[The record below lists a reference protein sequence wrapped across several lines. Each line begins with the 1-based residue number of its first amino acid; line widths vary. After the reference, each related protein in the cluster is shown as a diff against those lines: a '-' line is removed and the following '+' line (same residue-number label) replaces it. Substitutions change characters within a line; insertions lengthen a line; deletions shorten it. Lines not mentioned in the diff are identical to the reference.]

1 MGILKP
7 SCIQIAIALL
17 PFVVA
22 HSKIS
27 IVEASAVSKD
37 MTKSCISS
45 EHSALLAFRAGLL
58 DPMNRLSSWEADN
71 CCQWKGVQ
79 CSNITGHVVKLDLQ
93 APGCRDNDV
102 SRQPLGGN
110 MSFSVT
116 SLRHLQF
123 LDLSCNMFDMVP
135 IPEFLGSM
143 HTLRYLDLSHS
154 NFVGRIPPQLGNLS
168 NLHYLN
174 LDSYTGGEEDPNIYS
189 MDITWLSRLRSLKHL
204 NMRAVNLSTAAN
216 WVSVV
221 NMLPSLQFLYLSHCQ
236 LSTSPDSLLHSNL
249 TSLQTLD
256 ISYNSIYKPIEPN
269 WFWDL
274 TSLKELYIHSNQFY
288 GPFPYGIGNMTSMV
302 NLSLAMNSLVGMIPS
317 SMKNL
322 CNLEE
327 LYLTANNINGSIT
340 EFIHRLPSCSSH
352 KLKSLSLCDTN
363 LTGSLP
369 NGLPQR
375 LSNLVMVDLRWNNLI
390 GTVPLWIGNLTKLQG
405 LGLSFNKLD
414 GVIHEGHL
422 SGLPNLEFLL
432 LAHNSLSIILN
443 STWVP
448 PFNLD
453 TIELGSCHLG
463 PTFPMWLKWQT
474 SAHIIDISNTSISD
488 MVPDWFWVTASSVI
502 ILDMRNNQIS
512 GFLPSKL
519 EFPKANAID
528 LSSNQLS
535 GTIPELPVYLTRL
548 DLSRNNVSGPLP
560 LDFGAPGL
568 LTLLLYKNSISG
580 SIPSSLCKLRQ
591 LQLVDLSDNKL
602 TGSIPDC
609 VEDKSTINMANWS
622 IQSLNLKN
630 NSLSGEFPLF
640 LRNCQQLVYLD
651 LSQNL
656 FSGILPAWIGE
667 DLPSL
672 AFLRLR
678 YNMFYGCIP
687 VELTNMVKLQYLD
700 LAYNN
705 LTGSLPKSLVHCK
718 GMILIQDKDGEFEN
732 IIHSAYPVDA
742 DQMIEYTETS
752 TIVMKG
758 QERLYTGEIIYMVN
772 LDLSCN
778 NLFGEI
784 PQEIS
789 TLVELKNLNLSWNS
803 FTGKIPPNIGALV
816 QVESL
821 DLSCNKLSGEI
832 PTSLSALTSLSHL
845 NLSYNNLSGTIPSGS
860 QLQVLD
866 DQASI
871 YIGNPGL
878 CGPPIS
884 KKCPETRLIPAAP
897 RDKKDATGS
906 DNVFLCVATMSGY
919 VMGLWTVFFVFLFK
933 AKWRIASFRFYDG
946 LFDWV

>member
-1 MGILKP
+1 MGIDRKATIMGILKP

-17 PFVVA
+17 LFVVT
-22 HSKIS
+22 HTKIS
-27 IVEASAVSKD
+27 ITEASAVSKD
-37 MTKSCISS
+37 MTKSCIRS
-45 EHSALLAFRAGLL
+45 EHTALLAFRAGLL
-58 DPMNRLSSWEADN
+58 DPMNRLSSWEGDN

-93 APGCRDNDV
+93 APGCRDNGV
-102 SRQPLGGN
+102 SRQPQGGN

-143 HTLRYLDLSHS
+143 HALRYLDLSHS
-154 NFVGRIPPQLGNLS
+154 NFVGRVPPQLGNLS

-174 LDSYTGGEEDPNIYS
+174 LDSYTGGEDPNIYS
-189 MDITWLSRLRSLKHL
+189 MDITWLSRLRSLK
-204 NMRAVNLSTAAN
+204 
-216 WVSVV
+216 
-221 NMLPSLQFLYLSHCQ
+221 YL
-236 LSTSPDSLLHSNL
+236 
-249 TSLQTLD
+249 
-256 ISYNSIYKPIEPN
+256 
-269 WFWDL
+269 W
-274 TSLKELYIHSNQFY
+274 
-288 GPFPYGIGNMTSMV
+288 NMTSMV
-302 NLSLAMNSLVGMIPS
+302 NLSLAINSLVGMIPS
-317 SMKNL
+317 STKNL

-327 LYLTANNINGSIT
+327 LYLTANNISGSIT
-340 EFIHRLPSCSSH
+340 EFIDRLPSCSSH
-352 KLKSLSLCDTN
+352 KLKSLLLGDTK

-369 NGLPQR
+369 TGLPQQ
-375 LSNLVMVDLRWNNLI
+375 LSNLVEVDLSWNNLT
-390 GTVPLWIGNLTKLQG
+390 GTVPLWIGKLTKLQV

-422 SGLPNLEFLL
+422 SGLPDLEVLL

-448 PFNLD
+448 PFKLG

-519 EFPKANAID
+519 EFPMANAID

-535 GTIPELPVYLTRL
+535 GTIPELPVYLNRL

-560 LDFGAPGL
+560 LDFGASGL
-568 LTLLLYKNSISG
+568 LTLLLYKKSISG
-580 SIPSSLCKLRQ
+580 TIPSSLCKLRQ
-591 LQLVDLSDNKL
+591 LQLLDLSDNKL

-609 VEDKSTINMANWS
+609 VEDKSTINMASWS
-622 IQSLNLKN
+622 IQSLNLRN

-718 GMILIQDKDGEFEN
+718 GMILIQDKAGEFEN

-752 TIVMKG
+752 TIVTKG
-758 QERLYTGEIIYMVN
+758 QERLYTVEIIYMVN

-784 PQEIS
+784 PQEIG
-789 TLVELKNLNLSWNS
+789 TLVALKNLNLSWNG

-821 DLSCNKLSGEI
+821 DLSRNKLSGEI

-884 KKCPETRLIPAAP
+884 KKCPETRLISAAP

-933 AKWRIASFRFYDG
+933 AKWRIASFTFYDG
-946 LFDWV
+946 LFDWVHVQVAVGWNSFTRKMGSS